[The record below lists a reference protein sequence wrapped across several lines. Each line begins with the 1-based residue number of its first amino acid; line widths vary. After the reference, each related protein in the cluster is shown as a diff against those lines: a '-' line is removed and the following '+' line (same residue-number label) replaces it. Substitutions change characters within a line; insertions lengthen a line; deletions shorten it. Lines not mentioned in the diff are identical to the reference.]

1 MLSRV
6 CGGKKTVSTAGMVP
20 KFMPVTEIEIPL
32 EPAELMLLTAE
43 TTGASK
49 VSCGVEVPTRFEM
62 VSEIV
67 PPAPND
73 CGM

>member
-1 MLSRV
+1 
-6 CGGKKTVSTAGMVP
+6 
-20 KFMPVTEIEIPL
+20 
-32 EPAELMLLTAE
+32 
-43 TTGASK
+43 